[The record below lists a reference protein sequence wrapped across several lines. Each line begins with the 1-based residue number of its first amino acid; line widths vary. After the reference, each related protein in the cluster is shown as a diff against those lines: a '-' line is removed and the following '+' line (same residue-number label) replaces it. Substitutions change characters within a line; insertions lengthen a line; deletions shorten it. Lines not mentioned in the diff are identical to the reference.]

1 MGVKGQNIGQYR
13 GDLSFGSE
21 RSEDKSVDLS
31 VFSIEG
37 QKEIQKNLSF
47 SMMSEV
53 RQSEGSY
60 SFVHEESASEQ
71 EDKNQLESIIA
82 DMESIVSSKTGTQT
96 IKFEEAAKEGEK
108 SAEGA

>member
-37 QKEIQKNLSF
+37 
-47 SMMSEV
+47 
-53 RQSEGSY
+53 
-60 SFVHEESASEQ
+60 
-71 EDKNQLESIIA
+71 
-82 DMESIVSSKTGTQT
+82 
-96 IKFEEAAKEGEK
+96 
-108 SAEGA
+108 